1 MREYAKRPESK
12 SRTLDSNPRA
22 SKQAPISQIL
32 QTYRNRMF
40 GEPVQRQGSDEE
52 EILQGK
58 FETTSAI
65 EQSPIQREEKPNNT
79 GLPDDLKS
87 GIENLSGYSM
97 DDVKVHYNSDKP
109 AQLNAF
115 AYAQGTDI
123 HVAPGQEQHLPHEAW
138 HVVQQKQG
146 MNVNDNE
153 GLEKEADVMG
163 DNAKQNNVIMQ
174 RKRVA
179 LLFNNVIQLYANN
192 QFEDQDVIND
202 LQARNF
208 LTPNNGWI
216 PVTNLGARKENAF
229 QNLDNRAV
237 NNNPN
242 GIWNWYQKN
251 LFIHDAG
258 DRIVNPEHI
267 NQAQTGTCGV
277 VAIQYIQA
285 SSQPIRYVNAIADIY
300 FNGQFNGRNIR
311 HEQATRP
318 GNDQSGLDNIDWLY
332 IVPFIHIKNSV
343 LSFRGER
350 GIQGGLRGVTT
361 PGTVADWMTTELGA
375 INVDQNYVIG
385 ETWNRIVA
393 LQGQINANHVVVL
406 YVNAGMLNAN
416 PDPNPT
422 LKIPNHF
429 VVLNN
434 VQVLPGP
441 AGNQQVT
448 LNVYTWGGLQVVHLS
463 ERQVRKFIWKIIVG
477 TLPQ

>member
-1 MREYAKRPESK
+1 
-12 SRTLDSNPRA
+12 LDSNPRA
-22 SKQAPISQIL
+22 SKQAPIGEIL
-32 QTYRNRMF
+32 QAYQNKTL
-40 GEPVQRQGSDEE
+40 GKPVQRQEIDDDEL
-52 EILQGK
+52 LQPK
-58 FETTSAI
+58 FESASAI
-65 EQSPIQREEKPNNT
+65 EQAPIQREERPNNT
-79 GLPDDLKS
+79 GLPDNLKS

-97 DDVKVHYNSDKP
+97 DDVRVHYNSAKP
-109 AQLNAF
+109 AQLQAL
-115 AYAQGTDI
+115 AYTQGADI
-123 HVAPGQEQHLPHEAW
+123 HVASGQEQYLPHEAW

-146 MNVNDNE
+146 RVQPTTQLQDVNINDSE
-153 GLEKEADVMG
+153 GLEREADVMG
-163 DNAKQNNVIMQ
+163 ERAIQNTAIMQ

-179 LLFNNVIQLYANN
+179 LLFNNAIQLYANN
-192 QFEDQDVIND
+192 QFKDQDVIND
-202 LQARNF
+202 LQTRNF

-237 NNNPN
+237 DNNPN
-242 GIWNWYQKN
+242 GIWNWYPKN

-258 DRIVNPEHI
+258 DRIVNPEQI

-332 IVPFIHIKNSV
+332 IVPFRHIKNSV
-343 LSFRGER
+343 LSFRGET
-350 GIQGGLRGVTT
+350 GKWGVLRGVTT

-375 INVDQNYVIG
+375 INVDQNYVID
-385 ETWNRIVA
+385 ETWNRIVE
-393 LQGQINANHVVVL
+393 LEGQINANHVVVL
-406 YVNAGMLNAN
+406 YVNAGMFNAN
-416 PDPNPT
+416 PDPNPI

-434 VQVLPGP
+434 VQVLP
-441 AGNQQVT
+441 AHTGNQLVD
-448 LNVYTWGGLQVVHLS
+448 LNIYTWGRLRDVRLS

-477 TLPQ
+477 TLE